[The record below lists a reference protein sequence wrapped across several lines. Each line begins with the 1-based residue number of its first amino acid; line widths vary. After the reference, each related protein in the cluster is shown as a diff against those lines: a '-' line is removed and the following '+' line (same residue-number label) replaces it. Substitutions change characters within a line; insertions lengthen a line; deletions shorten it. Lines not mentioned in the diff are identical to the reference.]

1 MLSRNKWLTYT
12 RVDPNKLEES
22 LLKDTTREVVQEEIF
37 LQTEERFL
45 VEDQEDQEEKKILVD
60 LNQRWSE
67 DTTINQEEEDN
78 KTKVIHEVDGI
89 KEGAKEIIEIEMTIT
104 KREAEEDM
112 VVAAEANLI
121 KVPRYLKLLRVRLSN

>member
-45 VEDQEDQEEKKILVD
+45 VEDQEDQEEKKILAD

-67 DTTINQEEEDN
+67 DTTINQEEKDN
-78 KTKVIHEVDGI
+78 KIKVILGVDGI
-89 KEGAKEIIEIEMTIT
+89 KVVATEIIEIEMTIT
-104 KREAEEDM
+104 KREAEEEEEEDM
-112 VVAAEANLI
+112 VWWRRPI
-121 KVPRYLKLLRVRLSN
+121 